1 MGQHRAFGKHLEAL
15 SVAVVDNRE
24 PMLQVMRAMLAA
36 IGTGRIDTYESP
48 VMALEAMSQT
58 PPHIVLAAASM
69 QPLTGSALVRT
80 MRYVD
85 SGPLCFTL
93 AMVMSGNAKP
103 AVVESAL
110 RAGAHQVLVLPT
122 SANALYRRL
131 DWLLNDDRPFELK
144 GEHYV
149 VSGLEDRLALSMHRP
164 IYVPTAFRSLAATLS
179 QDEETHETTPLV
191 QKARLGRA

>member
-1 MGQHRAFGKHLEAL
+1 MGQHRAFGKDLETL
-15 SVAVVDNRE
+15 SVAVIDNRP

-36 IGTGRIDTYESP
+36 IGIGRIDTYDNP
-48 VMALEAMSQT
+48 VRALEAMSQT
-58 PPHIVLAAASM
+58 PPDLVLAAASM
-69 QPLTGSALVRT
+69 QPLTGSALVRS
-80 MRYVD
+80 MRYVG
-85 SGPLCFTL
+85 SGPLCFTP

-103 AVVESAL
+103 VVVESAL

-149 VSGLEDRLALSMHRP
+149 VSGLEDRLALSMQRP
-164 IYVPTAFRSLAATLS
+164 IYMPTSFGSLAATLS
-179 QDEETHETTPLV
+179 PDDRPHEITPLV
-191 QKARLGRA
+191 QKARIGRA